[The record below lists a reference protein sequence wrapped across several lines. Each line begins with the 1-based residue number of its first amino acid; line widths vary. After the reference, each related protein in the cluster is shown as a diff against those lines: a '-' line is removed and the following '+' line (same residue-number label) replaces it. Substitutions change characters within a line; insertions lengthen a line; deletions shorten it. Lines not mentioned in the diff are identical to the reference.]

1 MICGEMVLRIG
12 NRLQTIAIQ
21 PDFPSNLP
29 SLVLIVTRTNIELIH
44 AARGKP
50 EHRRGPQVPPVNP
63 DHWHRNHPEQLSMA
77 ELSQVPDWLGVVWVG
92 EPLACPS

>member
-1 MICGEMVLRIG
+1 MDEGVPLLRSYFPLDFDAEFLMLLSLLIMMCGEMVLRIG
-12 NRLQTIAIQ
+12 NRLQIIAIQ

-63 DHWHRNHPEQLSMA
+63 DH
-77 ELSQVPDWLGVVWVG
+77 
-92 EPLACPS
+92 

>member
-1 MICGEMVLRIG
+1 MDEGVPLLRSYFPPDFDAEFLMLLSLLIMICGEMVLRIG
-12 NRLQTIAIQ
+12 NRLQTIAVQ

-50 EHRRGPQVPPVNP
+50 EHRRGPQVPPLHS
-63 DHWHRNHPEQLSMA
+63 DH
-77 ELSQVPDWLGVVWVG
+77 
-92 EPLACPS
+92 